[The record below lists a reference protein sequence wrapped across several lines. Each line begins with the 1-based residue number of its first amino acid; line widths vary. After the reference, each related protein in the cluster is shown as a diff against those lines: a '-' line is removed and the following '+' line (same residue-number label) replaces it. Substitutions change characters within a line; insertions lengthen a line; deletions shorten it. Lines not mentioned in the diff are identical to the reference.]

1 MSSMGRKGGLLANE
15 EHIDGTQ
22 IEVVVE
28 RKRGETIVR
37 GMLTGVELRSSLV
50 QFKAMYEYPGPSLP
64 SQSSP
69 CTG

>member
-1 MSSMGRKGGLLANE
+1 MGRKGGLLANQ
-15 EHIDGTQ
+15 EHIHGTQ

-28 RKRGETIVR
+28 WKRGETEVGR
-37 GMLTGVELRSSLV
+37 MLTGVELQSSLV

-69 CTG
+69 CTE